1 MWCLLFSFGGERRGG
16 CLILYFWCQNQLNF
30 TKSNVPWCKLWLQP
44 LSKWKYETFGPNSK
58 KKCFMRKCL
67 NTMLITWPCIISLHT
82 WKCNHIWQVGY
93 CWFQTLLLK
102 YFNRHVERIHYQ
114 VSGWFICFNASHNVL
129 YSHCNTIHVLT
140 LEKCSILKFTCNNIL
155 FHCLDTLPYQRMGLV

>member
-1 MWCLLFSFGGERRGG
+1 MIIW
-16 CLILYFWCQNQLNF
+16 
-30 TKSNVPWCKLWLQP
+30 P

-67 NTMLITWPCIISLHT
+67 ITMLITWPCIISLHT
-82 WKCNHIWQVGY
+82 WKCNHIGQVGY

-102 YFNRHVERIHYQ
+102 YFNRHVEKIHCQ
-114 VSGWFICFNASHNVL
+114 VSEWFICFNASNNVL
-129 YSHCNTIHVLT
+129 YSHCNAIHVLT